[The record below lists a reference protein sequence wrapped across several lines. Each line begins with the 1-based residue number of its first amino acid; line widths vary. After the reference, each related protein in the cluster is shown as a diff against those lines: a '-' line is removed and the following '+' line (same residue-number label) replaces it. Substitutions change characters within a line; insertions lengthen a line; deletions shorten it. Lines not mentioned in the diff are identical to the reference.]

1 MARTDGAAW
10 RMQTGPGL
18 FAAGGRSR
26 RRRGRDDPDRAADG
40 RAALGIEPEERR
52 RVERRNDQGR
62 PEAVEEL
69 RRCIATATG

>member
-18 FAAGGRSR
+18 FAAGDGP
-26 RRRGRDDPDRAADG
+26 GDDAAEMTLTG
-40 RAALGIEPEERR
+40 PPMAVLRWASNRESAGESSGVTIK
-52 RVERRNDQGR
+52 GA